1 MKYLFFSLVLLL
13 LIPAKTAA
21 QPYFPG
27 LSGQALIDAL
37 ADEFRPNNVLSYGDA
52 RDELYGEI
60 DRVNDSLYGVYTRF
74 GIAMTPGADP
84 SSDAFSKGIN
94 TEHTWPRSKGADNGN
109 PESDMHHLFPTRE
122 EVNTA
127 RASLPFGEIDDNTT
141 DQWYYLGF
149 EVGNPPSTNIRDFYS
164 ELKINQRFEPR
175 EDHKGNVARAMF
187 YFYTVYRQEADA
199 EDPNFFPPQIADM
212 CNWNALD
219 PVDDRELERT
229 LAIAEFQDGKVN
241 PFVTDCNLLK
251 RAYCPNLPTINC
263 LSSTEELEQIDA
275 GLVSVVGVGRS
286 SARQAFVTL
295 SIKESVR
302 LEVEWLDLLGRKAGF
317 ESRDWLGIGTYQLTM
332 THEVARGTNSS
343 SGPYVARLRITD
355 FEGRSFLKT
364 VLVP

>member
-13 LIPAKTAA
+13 LIPEKTAA

-37 ADEFRPNNVLSYGDA
+37 ADEFRPNSVLSYGDA
-52 RDELYGEI
+52 RDELYGDI

-122 EVNTA
+122 QVNSA
-127 RASLPFGEIDDNTT
+127 RASLPFGEINDNATN
-141 DQWYYLGF
+141 QWYYLGF
-149 EVGNPPSTNIRDFYS
+149 QTSSTPTASIRDFYS
-164 ELKINQRFEPR
+164 ELLSNQRFEPR

-199 EDPNFFPPQIADM
+199 EDPNFFPPQIDDM

-219 PVDDRELERT
+219 PVDSRELERT

-241 PFVTDCNLLK
+241 PFVTDCNLVK
-251 RAYCPNLPTINC
+251 RAYCPDLSTINC
-263 LSSTEELEQIDA
+263 LSSTEEVAPAGL
-275 GLVSVVGVGRS
+275 GLVSVIGVGRS
-286 SARQAFVTL
+286 SSRQAFVSL
-295 SIKESVR
+295 SIQEPVR

-317 ESRDWLGIGTYQLTM
+317 ESRDWLGTGTYQLMM
-332 THEVARGTNSS
+332 THEVARGIAQS
-343 SGPYVARLRITD
+343 SGPYVARLRITNA
-355 FEGRSFLKT
+355 EGRSFLKT